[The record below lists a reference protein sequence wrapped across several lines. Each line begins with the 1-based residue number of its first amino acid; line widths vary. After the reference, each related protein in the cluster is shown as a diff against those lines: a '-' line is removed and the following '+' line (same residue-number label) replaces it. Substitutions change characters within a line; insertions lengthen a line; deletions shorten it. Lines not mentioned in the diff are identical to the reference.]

1 MKQEKELL
9 KSSHGKRRMGSG
21 RPADWPEMEWRLHA
35 EYQEKRSLGIK
46 VKGWW
51 FKTRASQLFR
61 EVYPE
66 KVGPDGDI
74 PFAVSKHWFERFQ
87 ERWKISL
94 RSATNRAQEEPS
106 SKEALVRNFHRRI
119 RQEGEFELRNIAN
132 MDQTPLPFDLNSG
145 KTYADKG
152 SKTVWCRS
160 VGGSGMDKR
169 QATVQLTVYADG
181 RPRVKPLV
189 IFRGTGQRI
198 KQQERQKYDCR
209 VTVQFQP
216 NAWCDEAMFVLG
228 QAHVAS

>member
-1 MKQEKELL
+1 M
-9 KSSHGKRRMGSG
+9 
-21 RPADWPEMEWRLHA
+21 RPLATSTYYTTTTSA
-35 EYQEKRSLGIK
+35 
-46 VKGWW
+46 
-51 FKTRASQLFR
+51 
-61 EVYPE
+61 E

-145 KTYADKG
+145 KTYANKG

-160 VGGSGMDKR
+160 VGRSGTDKR

-181 RPRVKPLV
+181 RPRVKLLV
-189 IFRGTGQRI
+189 IFRGTGLCI
-198 KQQERQKYDCR
+198 KQQER
-209 VTVQFQP
+209 
-216 NAWCDEAMFVLG
+216 
-228 QAHVAS
+228 